1 MHVLAGCFHFHRPC
15 LSKFL
20 LCAFHARWPVM
31 VMKRGGC
38 GLSHGHMGM
47 KLFLYA
53 LPPYCHMPFVILQI
67 RAGAEIVKPWFVCVV
82 EEHATVCDVLSEFSA
97 GTLYTGW
104 GTTPPTRVPHC
115 VCTGNSGE
123 NQE

>member
-1 MHVLAGCFHFHRPC
+1 
-15 LSKFL
+15 
-20 LCAFHARWPVM
+20 M

-38 GLSHGHMGM
+38 GLSHGHMRM
-47 KLFLYA
+47 ELFLYA
-53 LPPYCHMPFVILQI
+53 PPPYCHMPFVILQI